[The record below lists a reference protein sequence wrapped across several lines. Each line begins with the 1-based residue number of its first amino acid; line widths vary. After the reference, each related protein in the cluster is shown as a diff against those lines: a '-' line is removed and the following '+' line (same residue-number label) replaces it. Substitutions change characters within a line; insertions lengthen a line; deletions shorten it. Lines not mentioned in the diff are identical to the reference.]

1 MSLLAVLLLQLATG
15 PVTLKARLPDGAR
28 IPERTTIGWL
38 DASGAPLGQ
47 VALGLGSPGVAVTPP
62 KGATWVQALGPELFS
77 RPALTVFRETVQIS
91 LLPTG
96 TLRVTGLAPAGDLPL
111 AYLAELGA
119 ERGAPASLFEAR
131 AVSRS
136 GDGMPT
142 VSFRVPAGR
151 YAVAF
156 DDGAARVAPRLP
168 EVEIA
173 PAAVTDVTVR
183 IPEGRELALRAV
195 ARENG
200 APLRGARLGRGG
212 AETPEERA
220 LQALLATRA
229 KVSGSDGVVALG
241 QVPADRPFGL
251 RLVADGRRG
260 ATVKLPALFEAGR
273 RDVTL
278 APNQSLEVSVRGLS
292 PRRGDPRP
300 DVSLSRCRNQSSNAS
315 CMAQDPKRVALPE
328 EGPARFSGIPGGRFQ
343 VDLLVPPGRATRA
356 DVQISAESDA
366 PDTVSLELPVEEWT
380 LRGTSRLHDGTPV
393 RAEVLATE
401 YVHGL
406 GEGRAAETLSGED
419 GSFELRV
426 VSSAGREIG
435 LEARSDDPKALGH
448 GGELLRL
455 RPEEPILEGIELEL
469 DSTGLEIAVR
479 ERRTGQPVPG
489 CPVDLGWEG
498 TETSRGSATLVRTDA
513 KGEVAQYGLAHGV
526 VRVEPRCPSH
536 AAVDP
541 VQLTLPVGEVRRV
554 ELLVDRVD
562 DFTLGVL
569 DPSARPI
576 PGAAVLGL
584 AESLYWFQTWGFSAS
599 PSPIGTTD
607 ARGELT
613 IGGND
618 WAGKPFFVIAE
629 GRALAMG
636 RFPRP
641 GSCASKEAC
650 RTTVRM
656 EPRPVF
662 AGLAVVRRKGKPP
675 RSFEVAFSKDGIP
688 IPEEVIQ
695 QVARAN
701 GAEVLR
707 VGRDPY
713 DEQLP
718 SYFESG
724 TYVVRTYAKGP
735 KPIASPTLQPIG
747 TVTVPL
753 YERLELVDVNAA
765 D

>member
-1 MSLLAVLLLQLATG
+1 MIHLLLPLQLATG
-15 PVTLKARLPDGAR
+15 PVTLKARLPEGAR

-38 DASGAPLGQ
+38 DASGTPLGKSG
-47 VALGLGSPGVAVTPP
+47 VRLGSAGVAVTPP
-62 KGATWVQALGPELFS
+62 KGAVWVQALGPELFS
-77 RPALTVFRETVQIS
+77 RPSLTVVRETVELS

-96 TLRVTGLAPAGDLPL
+96 TLRVTGLSPSGELPL

-119 ERGAPASLFEAR
+119 ERSAPASLFEAR
-131 AVSRS
+131 AASRS
-136 GDGMPT
+136 KDGTPT
-142 VSFRVPAGR
+142 VSFRTPVGR

-156 DDGAARVAPRLP
+156 EDGAARVASRLA
-168 EVEIA
+168 EVAIA

-183 IPEGRELALRAV
+183 VPEGRELVLRAV
-195 ARENG
+195 ARESG
-200 APLRGARLGRGG
+200 TPVRGARLGRGAG
-212 AETPEERA
+212 ETPEERA

-229 KVSGSDGVVALG
+229 EVSGSDGVVALG
-241 QVPADRPFGL
+241 QVPADGPLGL

-292 PRRGDPRP
+292 LRRGDPRP
-300 DVSLSRCRNQSSNAS
+300 DVSLSRCRSQSTTSS
-315 CMAQDPKRVALPE
+315 CLAQDPKTLPLPV
-328 EGPARFSGIPGGRFQ
+328 EGPARFTGVPGGRYQ
-343 VDLLVPPGRATRA
+343 VDLLLPPDRATRA
-356 DVQISAESDA
+356 DVLISAESDA

-380 LRGTSRLHDGTPV
+380 LRGTTRLRDGTPV

-406 GEGRAAETLSGED
+406 GEGRASETHSRED
-419 GSFELRV
+419 GSFEIRV
-426 VSSAGREIG
+426 VSSTGRQIG
-435 LEARSDDPKALGH
+435 LEARSDEPK
-448 GGELLRL
+448 GESRSGKLLDL
-455 RPEEPILEGIELEL
+455 RPEEPILEGLELEL

-489 CPVDLGWEG
+489 CRVDLSWVG
-498 TETSRGSATLVRTDA
+498 TESSGSSTSLVRTDA

-526 VRVEPRCPSH
+526 VRVEPRCSSH

-541 VQLTLPVGEVRRV
+541 VQVTLPVGEVRRV
-554 ELLVDRVD
+554 ELLVDRAD
-562 DFTLGVL
+562 DLTLTVL
-569 DPSARPI
+569 DPSARPV
-576 PGAAVLGL
+576 PGALVLGL
-584 AESLYWFQTWGFSAS
+584 AEPLYWFQTWGFSAS
-599 PSPIGTTD
+599 PSRIGITD

-618 WAGKPFFVIAE
+618 WAGKPFFVVAE
-629 GRALAMG
+629 GRALAIR

-641 GSCASKEAC
+641 GSCDSKEAC
-650 RTTVRM
+650 GMTVRV
-656 EPRPVF
+656 EQRSVF

-695 QVARAN
+695 EAARAN

-724 TYVVRTYAKGP
+724 TYMVRTYAKGQNP
-735 KPIASPTLQPIG
+735 NASPTLQPIG

-753 YERLELVDVNAA
+753 YERLELVDVNSAG
-765 D
+765 